1 MSLQYSCCK
10 LLSHLY
16 TTCIQSFPCHPCFSW
31 LIHLVSSSFCIFPYL
46 EGQNN
51 SPEKYTSALDWPSS
65 VLLHWIE
72 ACLFCY
78 RACFCRA
85 STLYLLSNTKRLVV
99 VHVLVPIIW
108 NGLHWSILYLQS
120 ACMTSHRLSLISL
133 TFHFPSFHTRNASH
147 NTTMYPS
154 FTSWCTW
161 TLGLSIAWKMS
172 PITQQ

>member
-1 MSLQYSCCK
+1 MSLQYSCGK
-10 LLSHLY
+10 LPSYLY
-16 TTCIQSFPCHPCFSW
+16 LACIQSFPCHTCFSW
-31 LIHLVSSSFCIFPYL
+31 LIHLVSSSFCTFPYL

-99 VHVLVPIIW
+99 VHVLVPIVW
-108 NGLHWSILYLQS
+108 KGLHWSTLYLQS
-120 ACMTSHRLSLISL
+120 TYLTSHWLSLISL
-133 TFHFPSFHTRNASH
+133 S
-147 NTTMYPS
+147 
-154 FTSWCTW
+154 
-161 TLGLSIAWKMS
+161 LSLFCHS
-172 PITQQ
+172 TQEKLHAMQQRMLSLLHDAPPALWVCP